1 MQTRSK
7 YTVGLQYGITGA
19 VICCLLL
26 YLRFRF
32 FATGPQAFGGF
43 AITSYLFF
51 LVLYYFTGVARR
63 KQLGGDA
70 DFKEIFQSVLLAI
83 VLTEVAYALFNFV
96 YLTYIEPSFFDR
108 FSRTAIVNFK
118 QEGWSDDRIELQMEK
133 LKETYAQ
140 LSPVNALK
148 GMGMWIVIDCIF
160 GLIFS
165 YTLKKKPVLLE
176 KS

>member
-1 MQTRSK
+1 MQSRSK
-7 YTVGLQYGITGA
+7 YAVGLQYGLPGA
-19 VICCLLL
+19 IICCLLL

-32 FATGPQAFGGF
+32 FASSPQAFGGF

-51 LVLYYFTGVARR
+51 LVLFYFTGVARK

-70 DFKEIFQSVLLAI
+70 DFKEIFQSILIAI
-83 VLTEVAYALFNFV
+83 VLTELAYALFNFV
-96 YLTYIEPSFFDR
+96 YLTYIEPSFFER
-108 FSRTAIVNFK
+108 FSSTAVANFK
-118 QEGWSDDRIELQMEK
+118 QEGWSDERIKLQMEK
-133 LKETYAQ
+133 LKDTYAQ
-140 LSPVNALK
+140 LSPINALK

-165 YTLKKKPVLLE
+165 FTLKKKPVLPA